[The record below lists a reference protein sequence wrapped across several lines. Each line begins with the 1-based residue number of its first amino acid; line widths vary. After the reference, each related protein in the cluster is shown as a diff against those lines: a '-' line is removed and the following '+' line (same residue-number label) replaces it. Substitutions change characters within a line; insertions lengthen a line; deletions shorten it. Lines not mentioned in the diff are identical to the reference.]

1 MDQHELTDC
10 TEPECDECYLRS
22 DEDLVPLMQSHCIA
36 TFAPQEDIPR
46 IRKSLASDTE
56 TGP

>member
-36 TFAPQEDIPR
+36 TFGPQEDIPR